1 MPSQVAQ
8 MVKNSAAMRDTWVR
22 SLVGKI
28 PWKRAWEPTP
38 VFFPGDFHGQRSLV
52 SYSAW
57 DHRESDTTE

>member
-8 MVKNSAAMRDTWVR
+8 MVKNSAAMQDTWVR

-38 VFFPGDFHGQRSLV
+38 VFFPGDFHGRRSLV

-57 DHRESDTTE
+57 DRRESDTTE